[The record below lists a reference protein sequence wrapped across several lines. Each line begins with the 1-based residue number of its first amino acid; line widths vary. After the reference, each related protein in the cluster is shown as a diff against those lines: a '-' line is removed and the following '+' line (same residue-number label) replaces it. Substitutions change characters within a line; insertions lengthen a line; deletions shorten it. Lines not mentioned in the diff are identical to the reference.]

1 MLKRNRRISR
11 TRMQKKVL
19 TELSHP
25 QPLLFFEKYDIFV
38 RIQAA
43 SCILRISRTRVHIL
57 ALSRGFIAATCVFN
71 AVLKE
76 LQTSA
81 FQIHRFSRQNTQKQV
96 SAEIKL

>member
-11 TRMQKKVL
+11 TRMQKQVP
-19 TELSHP
+19 TELSYP
-25 QPLLFFEKYDIFV
+25 QPSLFFEEYNISL
-38 RIQAA
+38 RLQAVC
-43 SCILRISRTRVHIL
+43 CILRISRTRVHIL
-57 ALSRGFIAATCVFN
+57 ALSRGFIAATCAFN